1 MKKTTNLFEQRFR
14 SLFKSIPDIKFDTD
28 ELNVGIET
36 ELEHTNDKEVATI
49 IAKQHLAED
58 PKYYSKLKKFHDED
72 ENTIGGG
79 AFGPAAETGHNG
91 INNTDWYATGDARVP
106 MHLGTQ
112 SRLGK
117 VSKTKKRKNKKSRK
131 KTKKK

>member
-14 SLFKSIPDIKFDTD
+14 SLFKSIPDIKFD
-28 ELNVGIET
+28 
-36 ELEHTNDKEVATI
+36 A
-49 IAKQHLAED
+49 
-58 PKYYSKLKKFHDED
+58 DED

-106 MHLGTQ
+106 MYLGTQ